1 MHLDR
6 PDATRTRP
14 GPPHASTKRQLD
26 HWRSSPITQE
36 RKELSHVELLT
47 LSGPHGK
54 SFDPERGREL
64 GGRIGEKPLLTDE
77 LRCRR
82 RPHRGPDDRGAS

>member
-14 GPPHASTKRQLD
+14 SPPHASTKRQLD

-36 RKELSHVELLT
+36 RKGLSHVELFAL
-47 LSGPHGK
+47 GGQRGE
-54 SFDPERGREL
+54 SFSTKRRGEL